1 MKTWGNKDI
10 LKQYKTAFLC
20 SQKCPAHIVLKS
32 YDWAKQQ
39 RKEGN
44 CIVCGN
50 HSQIEKDVFEIL
62 LRGKQPLILV
72 LARGMK
78 KRWEPEI
85 IKAVEENRLLVV
97 TPFDE
102 NVKRVSRITAKKKNE
117 TIIELGDS
125 IVVGYATEGGQ
136 LEELL
141 KGMKC
146 DVL

>member
-10 LKQYKTAFLC
+10 LNQYKTAFLC
-20 SQKCPAHIVLKS
+20 SRRVPAMTVLKS
-32 YDWAKQQ
+32 YDWAKEQ
-39 RKEGN
+39 RKEGR
-44 CIVCGN
+44 CIVCGI

-62 LRGKQPLILV
+62 LRGKQPLVVV

-78 KRWEPEI
+78 KQWEPEI
-85 IKAVEENRLLVV
+85 VKAVEENRLLVV
-97 TPFDE
+97 SPFDE

-117 TIIELGDS
+117 TIIELGNS

-141 KGMKC
+141 KGMEYE
-146 DVL
+146 VL

>member
-10 LKQYKTAFLC
+10 LNQNIIAFLC

-32 YDWAKQQ
+32 YDWAKEQ
-39 RKEGN
+39 RENGQ
-44 CIVCGN
+44 CIVCGI

-62 LRGKQPLILV
+62 LRGKQSLILV

>member
-10 LKQYKTAFLC
+10 LKEIKTAFLC
-20 SQKCPAHIVLKS
+20 SQKCPAHIVLRS
-32 YDWAKQQ
+32 YDWAKEQ
-39 RKEGN
+39 RENGQ
-44 CIVCGN
+44 CIVCGI
-50 HSQIEKDVFEIL
+50 HSKIEKDVFEIL
-62 LRGKQPLILV
+62 LRGKQSLILV

-141 KGMKC
+141 RGMEYE
-146 DVL
+146 VL

>member
-10 LKQYKTAFLC
+10 LKHNKTVFLC
-20 SQKCPAHIVLKS
+20 SRRVPAMTVLKS
-32 YDWAKQQ
+32 YDWAKEQ
-39 RKEGN
+39 RKMGS
-44 CIVCGN
+44 CIVCGI
-50 HSQIEKDVFEIL
+50 HSQIERDVFEIL
-62 LRGKQPLILV
+62 LRGKEPLILV

-78 KRWEPEI
+78 TRWEPEI
-85 IKAVEENRLLVV
+85 VKAVEENRLLVV
-97 TPFDE
+97 SPFDE

-141 KGMKC
+141 KGMKYE
-146 DVL
+146 VL

>member
-10 LKQYKTAFLC
+10 LKENKTAFLC

-32 YDWAKQQ
+32 YDWAKEQ
-39 RKEGN
+39 RENGQ
-44 CIVCGN
+44 CIVCGI

-62 LRGKQPLILV
+62 LRGKQTLILV

-78 KRWEPEI
+78 TRWEPEI
-85 IKAVEENRLLVV
+85 VKAVEENRLLVV
-97 TPFDE
+97 SPFDE

-125 IVVGYATEGGQ
+125 IVVGFATEGGQ

-141 KGMKC
+141 KGMKYE
-146 DVL
+146 VL

>member
-1 MKTWGNKDI
+1 MKTWGKKDI
-10 LKQYKTAFLC
+10 LNQNKTAFVC

-32 YDWAKQQ
+32 YDWAKEQ
-39 RKEGN
+39 RENGQ
-44 CIVCGN
+44 CIVCGI

-62 LRGKQPLILV
+62 LRGKQSLILV

-78 KRWEPEI
+78 KQWEPEI

-97 TPFDE
+97 SPFDE